1 MNTSCS
7 RHIFS
12 LTAAITLALIA
23 SSASPAHATG
33 GCDDALPP
41 AGTVTPSSTHVTFKG
56 TALATGSASGETTG
70 MCGISETTFH
80 LTVSGTTAAF
90 ANKIIKVNLDWTNPA
105 DDFDLYV
112 HHRNPDGSDGAL
124 VHSSGNGAPGTHE
137 GTSIN
142 PAIGSEGWTGSTG
155 EYNINIIYFAT
166 ATTPVTQPN
175 GSVDVE
181 STAITYRNGIYT
193 KGGITFSPN
202 TPLRAPT
209 AYMDGEPSS
218 RIDIFGNYFISPIR
232 GVPGGVDLWYFDLRP
247 TLPGAVAASSAT
259 AEKNTFGRH
268 KRSRTSAPSTVA
280 APSSIANPK
289 YDPFMRNPTYLGQ
302 PDSETTIGGI
312 PGAQAGALGGGDID
326 IALGFGNYTGTGA
339 LLGTPNPVF
348 AYASLTAANI
358 TVGRSLDK
366 GQTFQFNP
374 LGNVGTGVPINDRE
388 WMNFFGPNI
397 VFLDYRL
404 FANGIAFVQRSSDG
418 GLTYEPAVQV
428 GNLPQTGSID
438 VDQFDGTVY
447 ISGNDGSIAVGEP
460 SKNPAPLNTPGNAPL
475 SYFITPA
482 TRPNSNPGNLFF
494 AMRVA
499 ADHKDGNGNLNGPGT
514 VYGVYSDGQKVL
526 LIHSTDH
533 GVTWSDP
540 VPVSDPADTSLKI
553 NIFPWLATGPTPG
566 SVGVAWYA
574 TDAAVNDPANDKNLT
589 WRVYYA
595 VTTDATSATPH
606 FQYAQASDHSHHGAN
621 ISLSGLVLVGGP
633 NRNLSDYFQIVFD
646 PTGAAILGYTD
657 DHSDF
662 AGYTYVTRQISGPSV
677 NGGTVPTPVEGALLP
692 TNPFPPPVTP
702 LPVPTATP
710 APGPAFALPNQN
722 RLQPMQPGP
731 NGEQVTDYAQDTD
744 SALLAITPSISPVD
758 ILAIKYLWQ
767 DSNQGPVITATM
779 TVSDLSA

>member
-1 MNTSCS
+1 
-7 RHIFS
+7 
-12 LTAAITLALIA
+12 
-23 SSASPAHATG
+23 
-33 GCDDALPP
+33 
-41 AGTVTPSSTHVTFKG
+41 
-56 TALATGSASGETTG
+56 
-70 MCGISETTFH
+70 
-80 LTVSGTTAAF
+80 
-90 ANKIIKVNLDWTNPA
+90 
-105 DDFDLYV
+105 
-112 HHRNPDGSDGAL
+112 
-124 VHSSGNGAPGTHE
+124 
-137 GTSIN
+137 
-142 PAIGSEGWTGSTG
+142 
-155 EYNINIIYFAT
+155 
-166 ATTPVTQPN
+166 
-175 GSVDVE
+175 
-181 STAITYRNGIYT
+181 
-193 KGGITFSPN
+193 
-202 TPLRAPT
+202 
-209 AYMDGEPSS
+209 
-218 RIDIFGNYFISPIR
+218 
-232 GVPGGVDLWYFDLRP
+232 
-247 TLPGAVAASSAT
+247 
-259 AEKNTFGRH
+259 
-268 KRSRTSAPSTVA
+268 
-280 APSSIANPK
+280 
-289 YDPFMRNPTYLGQ
+289 MRNPTYLGQ
-302 PDSETTIGGI
+302 PDSETTNGGI

-339 LLGTPNPVF
+339 LLGTPNPVL

-574 TDAAVNDPANDKNLT
+574 TDATINDPANDKNLT

-744 SALLAITPSISPVD
+744 SALLAINPSISPVD

-779 TVSDLSA
+779 TVSDLSAIPQNTKWRMYFTANAPETGIVGPVGDKFSKGVSDHGDMFYLEANTGDAVAGSTPARSARWGTTVRTSSGFTTDTDQGAADFVFFNQASKTISVRIRASILNGYLGTLAGSHPPITFGSVLCGLRGSTSEFLGSGVDPLEDETRGGTEFVIGNPF